1 MEEPTTSKTEC
12 EPVAQSAF
20 ARSLA
25 RSPARSDDDAE
36 SAQGSEQPDGWQM
49 EIRFFI
55 TEGKISDN

>member
-25 RSPARSDDDAE
+25 RSDDDDAE